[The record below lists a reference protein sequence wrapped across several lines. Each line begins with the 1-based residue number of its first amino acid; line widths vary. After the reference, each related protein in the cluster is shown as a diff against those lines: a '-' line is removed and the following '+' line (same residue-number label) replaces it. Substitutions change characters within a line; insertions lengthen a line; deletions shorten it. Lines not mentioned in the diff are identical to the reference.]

1 MLQRLQVSEP
11 DAVVKPT
18 QLKSRIGTLDFAR
31 GLAILF
37 ILLMNI
43 TGFGLPKAAYLNPAY
58 NGLPDGADTL
68 TWGILHIFVQG
79 KFLAMF
85 AFLFGAGLQLLMPKG
100 KQWLRARLS
109 WLVLFGLVH
118 AIFFWDG
125 DILLAY
131 GLIGLISWRMIRDA
145 GSTLQLLRTGLVLYA
160 IGLGLLL
167 LLGLIAGPE
176 PSSFWLPGY
185 AAIQYEEIW
194 KVHGGWEAWRNRSDL
209 LSANLMALAVQYGW
223 QLAGLMLTGAALM
236 RSGWLS
242 GNFSQRH
249 YRRMALWSLLVGL
262 CIQIPTTLAQWLND
276 WEYHVSG
283 YLLQVPSELA
293 APLMMIG
300 YVSLIYGFWPQLS
313 RLKMAYA
320 LRQVGRMALSNY
332 LLQTLLCTTLFY
344 HLGMFNQWSRS
355 TLLWVVP
362 AVWLINILFSLFWL
376 SHFKQG
382 PVEWL
387 WRKLTVL
394 GSRSVQQN
402 NL

>member
-1 MLQRLQVSEP
+1 M
-11 DAVVKPT
+11 KPT

-167 LLGLIAGPE
+167 LLGLVAGPE

>member
-1 MLQRLQVSEP
+1 MLQRLQNSQPE
-11 DAVVKPT
+11 AVTKPT
-18 QLKSRIGTLDFAR
+18 MLKTRIGTLDFVR
-31 GLAILF
+31 GLAILC

-68 TWGILHIFVQG
+68 TWGLLHIFVQG

-85 AFLFGAGLQLLMPKG
+85 ALLFGAGLQLLLPKG
-100 KQWLRARLS
+100 KHWLRARLS
-109 WLVLFGLVH
+109 WLVLFGLIH

-145 GSTLQLLRTGLVLYA
+145 TSTLQLLRTGLVLYV

-167 LLGLIAGPE
+167 LLGLIAGRE
-176 PSSFWLPGY
+176 PSAFWLPGY
-185 AAIQYEEIW
+185 AAIQYEGIW
-194 KVHGGWEAWRNRSDL
+194 KIHGGWEAWRNRSDL

-223 QLAGLMLTGAALM
+223 QLAGLMLAGAALM

-242 GNFSQRH
+242 GSFSQRH
-249 YRRMALWSLLVGL
+249 YRRTALWSLVVGL
-262 CIQIPTTLAQWLND
+262 GIQVPTTLAQWQNG

-283 YLLQVPSELA
+283 YLLQVPAELSV
-293 APLMMIG
+293 PLMMIG
-300 YVSLIYGFWPQLS
+300 YVSLIYAFLPQIS
-313 RLKMAYA
+313 RLKLAFA
-320 LRQVGRMALSNY
+320 LRQVGRMALTNY

-344 HLGMFNQWSRS
+344 QFAMFNHWSRAA
-355 TLLWVVP
+355 LLWVVP
-362 AVWLINILFSLFWL
+362 AVWLVNIVFSVLWL
-376 SHFKQG
+376 RHFKQG

-387 WRKLTVL
+387 WRKLTAL
-394 GSRSVQQN
+394 GAQTRD
-402 NL
+402 

>member
-1 MLQRLQVSEP
+1 MLQRLQNSQSE
-11 DAVVKPT
+11 AVTKPAM
-18 QLKSRIGTLDFAR
+18 LKTRIGTLDFVR
-31 GLAILF
+31 GLAILC

-68 TWGILHIFVQG
+68 TWGLLHIFVQG

-85 AFLFGAGLQLLMPKG
+85 ALLFGAGLQLLLTKG
-100 KQWLRARLS
+100 KHWLRARLS
-109 WLVLFGLVH
+109 WLVLFGLIH

-145 GSTLQLLRTGLVLYA
+145 TSTLQLLRTGLVLYA

-176 PSSFWLPGY
+176 PSAFWLPGY
-185 AAIQYEEIW
+185 AAVQYEGIW
-194 KVHGGWEAWRNRSDL
+194 KIHGGWEAWRNRSDL
-209 LSANLMALAVQYGW
+209 LGANLMALAVQYGW

-242 GNFSQRH
+242 GSFSQRH
-249 YRRMALWSLLVGL
+249 YRRTALWSLVVGL
-262 CIQIPTTLAQWLND
+262 GIQVPTTIAQWQNG

-283 YLLQVPSELA
+283 YLLQVPAELS

-300 YVSLIYGFWPQLS
+300 YVALIYAFWPRISQLK
-313 RLKMAYA
+313 LAFA
-320 LRQVGRMALSNY
+320 LRQVGRMALTNY

-344 HLGMFNQWSRS
+344 QFAMFNHWSR
-355 TLLWVVP
+355 TALLWVVP
-362 AVWLINILFSLFWL
+362 AVWLVNILFSILWL
-376 SHFKQG
+376 RHFKQG

-387 WRKLTVL
+387 WRKLTAL
-394 GSRSVQQN
+394 GTQTRD
-402 NL
+402 

>member
-1 MLQRLQVSEP
+1 MLQRLPNSQPE
-11 DAVVKPT
+11 AVTKPAM
-18 QLKSRIGTLDFAR
+18 LKTRIGTLDFVR
-31 GLAILF
+31 GLAILC

-68 TWGILHIFVQG
+68 TWGLLHIFVQC

-85 AFLFGAGLQLLMPKG
+85 ALLFGAGLQLLLPKG
-100 KQWLRARLS
+100 KHWLRARLS
-109 WLVLFGLVH
+109 WLVLFGLIH

-145 GSTLQLLRTGLVLYA
+145 SSTLQLLRTGLVLYV

-176 PSSFWLPGY
+176 PSAFWLPGY
-185 AAIQYEEIW
+185 AAIQYEGIW
-194 KVHGGWEAWRNRSDL
+194 KIHGGWEAWRNRSDL

-242 GNFSQRH
+242 GSFSQRH
-249 YRRMALWSLLVGL
+249 YRRTALWSLVVGL
-262 CIQIPTTLAQWLND
+262 GIQVPTTLAQWQNG

-283 YLLQVPSELA
+283 YLLQVPAELT

-300 YVSLIYGFWPQLS
+300 YVSLIYAFWPQIS
-313 RLKMAYA
+313 RLKLAFA
-320 LRQVGRMALSNY
+320 LRQVGRMALTNY

-344 HLGMFNQWSRS
+344 QFAMFNHWSR
-355 TLLWVVP
+355 TALLWVVP
-362 AVWLINILFSLFWL
+362 VVWLVNILFSILWL
-376 SHFKQG
+376 RQFKQG

-387 WRKLTVL
+387 WRKLTAL
-394 GSRSVQQN
+394 GTQTRS
-402 NL
+402 

>member
-1 MLQRLQVSEP
+1 MLQRLPNSQPE
-11 DAVVKPT
+11 AVIKPAM
-18 QLKSRIGTLDFAR
+18 LKTRIGTLDFVR
-31 GLAILF
+31 GLAILC

-68 TWGILHIFVQG
+68 TWGLLHVFVQG

-85 AFLFGAGLQLLMPKG
+85 ALLFGAGLQLLLPKG
-100 KQWLRARLS
+100 KHWLRARLS
-109 WLVLFGLVH
+109 WLVLFGLIH

-145 GSTLQLLRTGLVLYA
+145 SSTLQLLRTGLVLYV

-176 PSSFWLPGY
+176 PSAFWLPGY
-185 AAIQYEEIW
+185 AAIQYEGIW
-194 KVHGGWEAWRNRSDL
+194 KIHGGWEAWRNRSDL
-209 LSANLMALAVQYGW
+209 LSANLMAVQYGW

-242 GNFSQRH
+242 GSFSQRH
-249 YRRMALWSLLVGL
+249 YRRTALWSLVVGL
-262 CIQIPTTLAQWLND
+262 GIQVPTTLAQWQNG

-283 YLLQVPSELA
+283 YLLQVPAELT

-300 YVSLIYGFWPQLS
+300 YVSLIYAFWPQIS
-313 RLKMAYA
+313 RLKLAFA
-320 LRQVGRMALSNY
+320 LRQVGRMALTNY

-344 HLGMFNQWSRS
+344 QFAMFNHWSR
-355 TLLWVVP
+355 TALLWVVP
-362 AVWLINILFSLFWL
+362 VVWLINVLFSILWL
-376 SHFKQG
+376 RHFKQG

-387 WRKLTVL
+387 WRKLTAL
-394 GSRSVQQN
+394 GTQTRS
-402 NL
+402 

>member
-1 MLQRLQVSEP
+1 MLQRLQASESN
-11 DAVVKPT
+11 AVTKST

>member
-1 MLQRLQVSEP
+1 MLQRLQASEP

-167 LLGLIAGPE
+167 LLGLVAGPE

-194 KVHGGWEAWRNRSDL
+194 NVHGGWEAWRNRSDL

>member
-1 MLQRLQVSEP
+1 MLQRLQASEP

-236 RSGWLS
+236 RIGWLS

>member
-1 MLQRLQVSEP
+1 MLQRLQASEP

-109 WLVLFGLVH
+109 WLVLFSLVH

>member
-1 MLQRLQVSEP
+1 MLQRLQASEP

-100 KQWLRARLS
+100 KQWLRARLY

>member
-1 MLQRLQVSEP
+1 MLQRLPNSQPE
-11 DAVVKPT
+11 AVTKPAM
-18 QLKSRIGTLDFAR
+18 LKTRIGTLDFVR
-31 GLAILF
+31 GLAILC

-58 NGLPDGADTL
+58 NGLPDSADTL
-68 TWGILHIFVQG
+68 TWGLLHIFVQG

-85 AFLFGAGLQLLMPKG
+85 ALLFGAGLQLLLPKG
-100 KQWLRARLS
+100 KHWLRARLS
-109 WLVLFGLVH
+109 WLVLFGLIH

-145 GSTLQLLRTGLVLYA
+145 SSTLQLLRTGLVLYV

-167 LLGLIAGPE
+167 LLGLIARPE
-176 PSSFWLPGY
+176 PSAFWLPGY
-185 AAIQYEEIW
+185 AAIQYEGIW
-194 KVHGGWEAWRNRSDL
+194 KIHGGWEAWRNRSDL

-242 GNFSQRH
+242 GSFSQRH
-249 YRRMALWSLLVGL
+249 YRRTALWSLVVGL
-262 CIQIPTTLAQWLND
+262 GIQVPTTLAQWQNG

-283 YLLQVPSELA
+283 YLLQVPAELT

-300 YVSLIYGFWPQLS
+300 YVSLIYAFWPQIS
-313 RLKMAYA
+313 RLKLAFA
-320 LRQVGRMALSNY
+320 LRQVGRMALTNY

-344 HLGMFNQWSRS
+344 QFAMFNHWSR
-355 TLLWVVP
+355 TALLWVVP
-362 AVWLINILFSLFWL
+362 VVWLINVLFSILWL
-376 SHFKQG
+376 RQFKQG

-387 WRKLTVL
+387 WRKLTAL
-394 GSRSVQQN
+394 GTQTRS
-402 NL
+402 

>member
-1 MLQRLQVSEP
+1 M
-11 DAVVKPT
+11 VKPT

>member
-1 MLQRLQVSEP
+1 MLQRLPNSQPE
-11 DAVVKPT
+11 AVTKSAM
-18 QLKSRIGTLDFAR
+18 LKMRIATLDFVR
-31 GLAILF
+31 GLAILC

-58 NGLPDGADTL
+58 DGLPDGADTL
-68 TWGILHIFVQG
+68 TWGLLHVFVQG

-85 AFLFGAGLQLLMPKG
+85 ALLFGAGLQLLLPKG
-100 KQWLRARLS
+100 KHWLRARLS
-109 WLVLFGLVH
+109 WLVLFGLIH

-145 GSTLQLLRTGLVLYA
+145 SSTLQLLRTGLVLYV

-176 PSSFWLPGY
+176 PSAFWLPGY
-185 AAIQYEEIW
+185 AAIQYEGIW
-194 KVHGGWEAWRNRSDL
+194 KIHGGWEAWRNRSDL

-242 GNFSQRH
+242 GSFSQRH
-249 YRRMALWSLLVGL
+249 YRRTALWALVVGL
-262 CIQIPTTLAQWLND
+262 GVQVPTTLAQWKNG
-276 WEYHVSG
+276 WEYHISG
-283 YLLQVPSELA
+283 YLLQVPAELS

-300 YVSLIYGFWPQLS
+300 YVSLIYAFWPQIS
-313 RLKMAYA
+313 RFKIAFA
-320 LRQVGRMALSNY
+320 LRQVGRMALTNY

-344 HLGMFNQWSRS
+344 QFAMFNHWSR
-355 TLLWVVP
+355 TALLWVVP
-362 AVWLINILFSLFWL
+362 VVWLVNILFSILWL
-376 SHFKQG
+376 RQFKQG

-387 WRKLTVL
+387 WRKLTAL
-394 GSRSVQQN
+394 GTQTKS
-402 NL
+402 

>member
-1 MLQRLQVSEP
+1 MLQRLPNSQPE
-11 DAVVKPT
+11 AVTKPAM
-18 QLKSRIGTLDFAR
+18 LKTRIGTLDFVR
-31 GLAILF
+31 GLAILC

-68 TWGILHIFVQG
+68 TWGLLHVFVQG

-85 AFLFGAGLQLLMPKG
+85 ALLFGAGLQLLLPKG
-100 KQWLRARLS
+100 KHWLRARLS
-109 WLVLFGLVH
+109 WLVLFGLIH

-125 DILLAY
+125 DILMAY

-145 GSTLQLLRTGLVLYA
+145 SSTLQLLRAGLVLYV

-176 PSSFWLPGY
+176 PSVFWLPGY
-185 AAIQYEEIW
+185 AAIQYEGIW
-194 KVHGGWEAWRNRSDL
+194 KIHGGWEAWRNRSDL

-242 GNFSQRH
+242 GSFSQRH
-249 YRRMALWSLLVGL
+249 YRRTALWSLVVGL
-262 CIQIPTTLAQWLND
+262 GIQVPTTLAQWQNG

-283 YLLQVPSELA
+283 YLLQVPAELT

-300 YVSLIYGFWPQLS
+300 YVSLIYAFWPQIS
-313 RLKMAYA
+313 RLKLAFA
-320 LRQVGRMALSNY
+320 LRQVGRMALTNY

-344 HLGMFNQWSRS
+344 QFAMFNHWSR
-355 TLLWVVP
+355 TALLWVVP
-362 AVWLINILFSLFWL
+362 VVWLINVLFSILWL
-376 SHFKQG
+376 RHFKQG

-387 WRKLTVL
+387 WRKLTAL
-394 GSRSVQQN
+394 GTQTRS
-402 NL
+402 

>member
-1 MLQRLQVSEP
+1 MLQRLQASEP

-320 LRQVGRMALSNY
+320 LRQIGRMALSNY

>member
-1 MLQRLQVSEP
+1 MLQRLQASEP

-85 AFLFGAGLQLLMPKG
+85 AFLFGAGLQLLIPKG

>member
-1 MLQRLQVSEP
+1 MLQRLQNSQPE
-11 DAVVKPT
+11 AVTKPAM
-18 QLKSRIGTLDFAR
+18 LKTRIGTLDFVR
-31 GLAILF
+31 GLAILC

-43 TGFGLPKAAYLNPAY
+43 NGFGLPKAAYLNPAY

-68 TWGILHIFVQG
+68 TWGLLHIFVQG

-85 AFLFGAGLQLLMPKG
+85 ALLFGAGLQLLLPKG
-100 KQWLRARLS
+100 KHWLRARLS
-109 WLVLFGLVH
+109 WLVLFGLIH

-145 GSTLQLLRTGLVLYA
+145 TSTLQLLRTGLVLYV

-176 PSSFWLPGY
+176 PSAFWLPGY
-185 AAIQYEEIW
+185 AAIQYEGIW
-194 KVHGGWEAWRNRSDL
+194 KIHGGWEAWRNRSDL

-236 RSGWLS
+236 RCGWLS
-242 GNFSQRH
+242 GSFSQRH
-249 YRRMALWSLLVGL
+249 YRRTALWSLVVGL
-262 CIQIPTTLAQWLND
+262 SIQVPTTLAQWQNG

-283 YLLQVPSELA
+283 YLLQVPAELT

-300 YVSLIYGFWPQLS
+300 YVSLIYAFWPQIS
-313 RLKMAYA
+313 RFKLAFA
-320 LRQVGRMALSNY
+320 LRQVGRMALTNY

-344 HLGMFNQWSRS
+344 QFAMFNHWSR
-355 TLLWVVP
+355 TALLWVVP
-362 AVWLINILFSLFWL
+362 VVWLINVLFSILWL
-376 SHFKQG
+376 RHFKQG

-387 WRKLTVL
+387 WRKLTAL
-394 GSRSVQQN
+394 GTQTKS
-402 NL
+402 

>member
-1 MLQRLQVSEP
+1 MLQRLQASEP

-68 TWGILHIFVQG
+68 TWGILHILVQG

-194 KVHGGWEAWRNRSDL
+194 KVYGGWEAWRNRSDL

>member
-1 MLQRLQVSEP
+1 MLQRLPNSQPE
-11 DAVVKPT
+11 AVTKSAM
-18 QLKSRIGTLDFAR
+18 LKMRIATLDFVR
-31 GLAILF
+31 GLAILC

-58 NGLPDGADTL
+58 DGLPDGADTL
-68 TWGILHIFVQG
+68 TWGLLHIFVQG

-85 AFLFGAGLQLLMPKG
+85 ALLFGAGLQLLLPKG
-100 KQWLRARLS
+100 KHWLRARLS
-109 WLVLFGLVH
+109 WLVLFGLIH

-145 GSTLQLLRTGLVLYA
+145 SSTLQLLRTGLILYV

-176 PSSFWLPGY
+176 PSAFWLPGY
-185 AAIQYEEIW
+185 AAIQYEGIW
-194 KVHGGWEAWRNRSDL
+194 KIHGGWEAWRNRSDL

-242 GNFSQRH
+242 GSFSQRH
-249 YRRMALWSLLVGL
+249 YRRTALWALVVGL
-262 CIQIPTTLAQWLND
+262 GVQVPTTLAQWKNG
-276 WEYHVSG
+276 WEYHISG
-283 YLLQVPSELA
+283 YLLQVPAELS

-300 YVSLIYGFWPQLS
+300 YVSLIYAFWPQIS
-313 RLKMAYA
+313 RFKIAFA
-320 LRQVGRMALSNY
+320 LRQVGRMALTNY

-344 HLGMFNQWSRS
+344 QFAMFNHWSR
-355 TLLWVVP
+355 TALLWVVP
-362 AVWLINILFSLFWL
+362 VVWLVNILFSILWL
-376 SHFKQG
+376 RQFKQG

-387 WRKLTVL
+387 WRKLTAL
-394 GSRSVQQN
+394 GTQTKS
-402 NL
+402 

>member
-1 MLQRLQVSEP
+1 MLQRLQASESN
-11 DAVVKPT
+11 AVTKST

-100 KQWLRARLS
+100 KHWLRARLS

-145 GSTLQLLRTGLVLYA
+145 SSTLQLLRTGLVLYA

-194 KVHGGWEAWRNRSDL
+194 KIHGGWEAWRNRSDL

-249 YRRMALWSLLVGL
+249 YRRTALWSLLVGL
-262 CIQIPTTLAQWLND
+262 CIQIPTTLAQWLNG

-283 YLLQVPSELA
+283 YLLQVPCELS

-313 RLKMAYA
+313 RLKIAYA

-387 WRKLTVL
+387 WRKLTAL
-394 GSRSVQQN
+394 GSRTVQQK
-402 NL
+402 

>member
-1 MLQRLQVSEP
+1 MLQRLQASEP

-131 GLIGLISWRMIRDA
+131 WLIGLISWRMIRDA
-145 GSTLQLLRTGLVLYA
+145 GSTLQWLRTGLVLYA

-167 LLGLIAGPE
+167 LLGLVAGPE

>member
-1 MLQRLQVSEP
+1 MLQRLQASEP

-376 SHFKQG
+376 SHLKQG

>member
-1 MLQRLQVSEP
+1 MLQRLQASEP

-167 LLGLIAGPE
+167 LLGLVAGPE

>member
-1 MLQRLQVSEP
+1 MLQRLQASEP

-68 TWGILHIFVQG
+68 TWCILHIFVQG

-344 HLGMFNQWSRS
+344 YLGMFNQWSRS

-382 PVEWL
+382 PFEWL

>member
-1 MLQRLQVSEP
+1 M
-11 DAVVKPT
+11 
-18 QLKSRIGTLDFAR
+18 
-31 GLAILF
+31 
-37 ILLMNI
+37 
-43 TGFGLPKAAYLNPAY
+43 
-58 NGLPDGADTL
+58 
-68 TWGILHIFVQG
+68 
-79 KFLAMF
+79 
-85 AFLFGAGLQLLMPKG
+85 
-100 KQWLRARLS
+100 
-109 WLVLFGLVH
+109 
-118 AIFFWDG
+118 AIF
-125 DILLAY
+125 LLAY

>member
-1 MLQRLQVSEP
+1 M
-11 DAVVKPT
+11 KPT

>member
-1 MLQRLQVSEP
+1 MLQRLQASEP

-68 TWGILHIFVQG
+68 TWGILHILVQG